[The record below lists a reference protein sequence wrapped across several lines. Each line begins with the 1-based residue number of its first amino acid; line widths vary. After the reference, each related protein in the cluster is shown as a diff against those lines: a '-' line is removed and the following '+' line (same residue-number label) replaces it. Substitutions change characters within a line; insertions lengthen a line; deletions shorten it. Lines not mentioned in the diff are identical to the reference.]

1 MSGTPPLAKFDSPVA
16 MANLARSYRVM
27 ARLMVTQK
35 SRDAL
40 LRMAVTL
47 EEKSR
52 TILAKSEAGDFEA
65 AKRG

>member
-1 MSGTPPLAKFDSPVA
+1 

-40 LRMAVTL
+40 SRMAVTL